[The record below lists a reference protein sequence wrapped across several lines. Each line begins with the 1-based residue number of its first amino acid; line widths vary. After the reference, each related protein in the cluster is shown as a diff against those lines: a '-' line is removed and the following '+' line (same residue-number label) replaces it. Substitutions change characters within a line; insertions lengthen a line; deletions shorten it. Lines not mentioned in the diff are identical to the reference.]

1 MLHNCDRGSRFIPG
15 RSFPGLST
23 TTPNRP
29 PQFSPHFVPFFLFDK
44 STITS
49 VPLPLDVS
57 KHITLILSKYTPFVD
72 PVHLGP
78 TNDADAHQASAK
90 TNTHIH
96 HTPSITPPLTRRT
109 TTKAQAK
116 KMKILTTNFLTC
128 AVKTCKTSPLSFPL
142 HFKDATLERTEIEF
156 NPLFLRNVLPRV
168 NWDALTTTAAELG
181 LQALVP
187 ERNPVD
193 VVADGA
199 DEEEQEGQRK
209 DTEMDVELQQ
219 EEQREAGNTEGG
231 ADNKR
236 NDDSEEALR
245 KLHGLLLETTVVE
258 GKLVCGNC
266 GFEYPIKEG
275 VGNFLLPA
283 HLV

>member
-1 MLHNCDRGSRFIPG
+1 
-15 RSFPGLST
+15 
-23 TTPNRP
+23 
-29 PQFSPHFVPFFLFDK
+29 
-44 STITS
+44 
-49 VPLPLDVS
+49 
-57 KHITLILSKYTPFVD
+57 
-72 PVHLGP
+72 
-78 TNDADAHQASAK
+78 
-90 TNTHIH
+90 
-96 HTPSITPPLTRRT
+96 
-109 TTKAQAK
+109 
-116 KMKILTTNFLTC
+116 MKILTTNFLTC

-142 HFKDATLERTEIEF
+142 HFKDATLERTEIDF

-168 NWDALTTTAAELG
+168 NWEALTTTAAELG

-199 DEEEQEGQRK
+199 AEEEQEGSRK

-219 EEQREAGNTEGG
+219 QQDQQETNNAQSGSD
-231 ADNKR
+231 DNG
-236 NDDSEEALR
+236 NDDSEEVLK
-245 KLHGLLLETTVVE
+245 KLHGLLLETAVVE